1 MFFSLGAILF
11 NIHSDDL
18 CDELTALLVELN
30 KNKIALW
37 KQMHIIEI
45 IAAELADCLSP
56 GGTKFEMEPERIL
69 WPDGTITKKNNP
81 TTRSR
86 KKKAHPAASKHGLY
100 GVIVA
105 QYSNPKKNPTP
116 SASTS
121 ATPETSVSII
131 VERPD
136 AESNAAAAPAP
147 KAKQVRRGTFSV
159 FSQCFYFTLIHSKY

>member
-18 CDELTALLVELN
+18 CDKLTALLVELN

-37 KQMHIIEI
+37 KQMRIIEI
-45 IAAELADCLSP
+45 IAAELADCLSQ

-81 TTRSR
+81 TTQSR

-105 QYSNPKKNPTP
+105 QHSNPKKTP

-121 ATPETSVSII
+121 VTPETSVSII

-147 KAKQVRRGTFSV
+147 KAKQVRCGTFSV
-159 FSQCFYFTLIHSKY
+159 FSQFFYFTLIHSKY

>member
-37 KQMHIIEI
+37 KQMRIIEI
-45 IAAELADCLSP
+45 IAAELADRLSQ
-56 GGTKFEMEPERIL
+56 GGTKFEMEPERII

-81 TTRSR
+81 TTQSR

-105 QYSNPKKNPTP
+105 QYSNPKKTP

-159 FSQCFYFTLIHSKY
+159 FSQLFYFTLIHSKY